1 MLLTD
6 LLQTK
11 TLTLDLHQ
19 RDYRACKTIV
29 CEIRLEDSL
38 AQSEEIGKRLFA
50 SEYFWITIFS
60 WQTSFPLTHIPLAIQ
75 SPAKRSLDAKM

>member
-1 MLLTD
+1 MCSMLLTD

-38 AQSEEIGKRLFA
+38 AQYVKR
-50 SEYFWITIFS
+50 WK
-60 WQTSFPLTHIPLAIQ
+60 LAGD
-75 SPAKRSLDAKM
+75 R